1 MYLDN
6 VSQSVMRELAR
17 IHKRK
22 MVPLKKGLESA
33 IVRAAKTDCWY
44 DPWNRKGLRAD
55 YGVLYEPVNAFIKDA
70 DVEDILSMVDFLLE
84 KAKRQI
90 EHSNDEG
97 DCAGRARYWA
107 QKLVKAA
114 VKKNDRHVELID
126 WALGIVPKDIYF
138 LTDAEDLVLE
148 KNKTATTEVWG
159 KIAEHYKKSNRRVY
173 LLALKKSGKVEE
185 RQKTLRTEAKRK
197 KDYAYLIED
206 ALARGVRTEAR
217 EIYERALGETGI
229 DATRVEALKSGLSNL
244 DVAQG
249 RYEREFEL
257 RWGAFARNQ
266 TLSSYVSLKE
276 VAMAMGKAEQVRADA
291 IQKLESAGKWRLLS
305 QIALS
310 ECRLAD
316 AAKYYLKSAEK
327 LFGRRWGY
335 EPYKFDLELSDR
347 LSRIYP
353 LEAVKALRRLVDE
366 SICGDMPDYECARH
380 ALSLLKQ
387 CLFVLGK
394 ASEWTVLLESLRL
407 QYPKKRNL
415 MAVLDGLD

>member
-1 MYLDN
+1 MYFDD

-97 DCAGRARYWA
+97 DCAGQARYWA

-138 LTDAEDLVLE
+138 LTDAEYLVLE
-148 KNKTATTEVWG
+148 KNKTVTTEVWE

-197 KDYAYLIED
+197 KDYAY
-206 ALARGVRTEAR
+206 
-217 EIYERALGETGI
+217 
-229 DATRVEALKSGLSNL
+229 
-244 DVAQG
+244 
-249 RYEREFEL
+249 
-257 RWGAFARNQ
+257 
-266 TLSSYVSLKE
+266 
-276 VAMAMGKAEQVRADA
+276 
-291 IQKLESAGKWRLLS
+291 
-305 QIALS
+305 
-310 ECRLAD
+310 
-316 AAKYYLKSAEK
+316 
-327 LFGRRWGY
+327 
-335 EPYKFDLELSDR
+335 
-347 LSRIYP
+347 
-353 LEAVKALRRLVDE
+353 
-366 SICGDMPDYECARH
+366 
-380 ALSLLKQ
+380 
-387 CLFVLGK
+387 
-394 ASEWTVLLESLRL
+394 
-407 QYPKKRNL
+407 
-415 MAVLDGLD
+415 